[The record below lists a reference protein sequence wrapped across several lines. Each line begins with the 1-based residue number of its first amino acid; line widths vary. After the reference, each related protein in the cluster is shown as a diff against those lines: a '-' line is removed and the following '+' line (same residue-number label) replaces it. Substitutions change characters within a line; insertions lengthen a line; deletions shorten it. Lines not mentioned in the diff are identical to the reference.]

1 MTASAFHAACGVR
14 VVEVKCPITLRDG
27 NMSSLD
33 WMVVESDGKFRLR
46 ITHRHYYQVQMQL
59 FVTNREY
66 CDIVV
71 WSPGMLYIERIVPD
85 SEWWAEKSKQGMLFH
100 AKCVMPEL
108 CMKYFTTKSVLM
120 PSNGVVQS
128 GSTSKYCI
136 CGGED
141 DGQKM
146 ICCDN
151 EHLCTV
157 VPCQMFKGKT
167 CAEGQ
172 VVLST
177 VQKRDCKAEI
187 RRLVKCF
194 KGPISEVYFVIQ
206 TRGTCVCYD

>member
-1 MTASAFHAACGVR
+1 
-14 VVEVKCPITLRDG
+14 
-27 NMSSLD
+27 
-33 WMVVESDGKFRLR
+33 
-46 ITHRHYYQVQMQL
+46 MQL
-59 FVTNREY
+59 LVTNWEY
-66 CDIVV
+66 CDFVV
-71 WSPGMLYIERIVPD
+71 WSPEMLYIERVVC
-85 SEWWAEKSKQGMLFH
+85 WAEKSKQGMLFH
-100 AKCVMPEL
+100 AKCDSVMPEL
-108 CMKYFTTKSVLM
+108 CMKYFTTKSVLV

-128 GSTSKYCI
+128 GSISKYCI

-151 EHLCTV
+151 KNCCVL
-157 VPCQMFKGKT
+157 CQMSEGKT

-194 KGPISEVYFVIQ
+194 NGVMLLFINYTLNLFLKCIL
-206 TRGTCVCYD
+206 